1 VHGPPCIEYQYF
13 SSFFFLFSLIFLSFL
28 ISSLT
33 QSSIMPFIPSSPD
46 PKFSITP
53 SLPLASPISDGL
65 IPLKFPSSSHKMDQS
80 TASDLMNPY
89 QLIALKARQA
99 TKERVAKRK
108 ARLLER
114 SSQSSGSGSSEVISS
129 GGISLGSGS
138 FPRERSEWDYVKQ
151 ASTSGSLSIP
161 SATTSTGESS
171 ESRSGRD
178 LHNSRSSPPSL
189 GTTLPSWK
197 QYQLS
202 LNDPVPSPISSRVNN
217 ISHDTTMEEED
228 DDADLKKLMNQA
240 QAMLNISGNQAHSE
254 SKSQEHVIT
263 PRVPTRN
270 EVQMG
275 ASSLLADPN
284 DERR

>member
-1 VHGPPCIEYQYF
+1 MRRGARTTMYRI
-13 SSFFFLFSLIFLSFL
+13 SILLFLFS
-28 ISSLT
+28 SLT
-33 QSSIMPFIPSSPD
+33 HLRLMPFIPSSPD
-46 PKFSITP
+46 PTLSITP
-53 SLPLASPISDGL
+53 SLPLLSPISDEPVP
-65 IPLKFPSSSHKMDQS
+65 IKFPSSSDKMDQS

-89 QLIALKARQA
+89 RLIALKARQA
-99 TKERVAKRK
+99 TKERIAKRK

-114 SSQSSGSGSSEVISS
+114 SSHSSGRGSNGVASS
-129 GGISLGSGS
+129 WGSSLGSGS
-138 FPRERSEWDYVKQ
+138 FPRQRSQWDTVQQ
-151 ASTSGSLSIP
+151 ASTSIP
-161 SATTSTGESS
+161 APTTWTGESS

-178 LHNSRSSPPSL
+178 LHDSRSLPPNL

-202 LNDPVPSPISSRVNN
+202 LNDSVPSPTSTRVNN
-217 ISHDTTMEEED
+217 ISQDTTMEEED

-275 ASSLLADPN
+275 GTSLLADPN